1 MYLLDLWR
9 KQAAADEWV
18 ESFCDLVLKWKP
30 LGWAEEQGQIKSGIG
45 PFLDRR
51 QRERSAYVARTSFP
65 TRGDKA
71 IRAQSIRGRMALEG
85 LYVPVNAPWYPDFR
99 AELLSFPAGRHD
111 DQADALGLV
120 GQLLDLMVKGSKPTP
135 PEKPVYI
142 GYKDA
147 LGESVPG
154 DWMSY

>member
-1 MYLLDLWR
+1 MNGSKVSVISCYDGNLSAGPKKSD
-9 KQAAADEWV
+9 KSAAVSAPTWIDGNV
-18 ESFCDLVLKWKP
+18 SVP
-30 LGWAEEQGQIKSGIG
+30 PTSTGR
-45 PFLDRR
+45 PF
-51 QRERSAYVARTSFP
+51 P
-65 TRGDKA
+65 RGA
-71 IRAQSIRGRMALEG
+71 IRPYGVNPSGVGWRLRDFMS
-85 LYVPVNAPWYPDFR
+85 VNAPWYPDFR